1 MIRILLAGLLGFAT
15 PALAQDEDTFRFG
28 NDVFAAGGSVTVDAA
43 GADDVFAVGERI
55 DLLAPI
61 AGSAHLMGRRIAVN
75 ADVGGDAYAAGADVA
90 LAAPV
95 TGDASLAGYDVAVG
109 AAVGGDLRAAARH
122 VRLGA
127 PVAGY
132 ALLAAE
138 TVTIDAAIGGDAA
151 IDADTLAFGPGARV
165 AGRLVL
171 SGDAA
176 EVAVPSEVAPA
187 DRVERHPSAAPD
199 ASGDG
204 AASPVLDRAPSWLS
218 LAIGFVIGVAILA
231 VLALVVALA
240 APRGVER
247 LAVLAGERPFYT
259 FWIGFLTLSALIG
272 ATFLA
277 VATIIGIIVA
287 PAIVILGLAF
297 GFVGYLVAVYLVGR
311 LIWRWADQLPPD
323 TLGERALVA
332 LIGALAVSLIVFLPF
347 LGWIAHIVLTLTGL
361 GALSIAF
368 FRPRFRD

>member
-1 MIRILLAGLLGFAT
+1 M
-15 PALAQDEDTFRFG
+15 
-28 NDVFAAGGSVTVDAA
+28 
-43 GADDVFAVGERI
+43 
-55 DLLAPI
+55 
-61 AGSAHLMGRRIAVN
+61 
-75 ADVGGDAYAAGADVA
+75 
-90 LAAPV
+90 
-95 TGDASLAGYDVAVG
+95 
-109 AAVGGDLRAAARH
+109 
-122 VRLGA
+122 
-127 PVAGY
+127 
-132 ALLAAE
+132 
-138 TVTIDAAIGGDAA
+138 
-151 IDADTLAFGPGARV
+151 
-165 AGRLVL
+165 
-171 SGDAA
+171 
-176 EVAVPSEVAPA
+176 
-187 DRVERHPSAAPD
+187 
-199 ASGDG
+199 
-204 AASPVLDRAPSWLS
+204 
-218 LAIGFVIGVAILA
+218 AILA

-247 LAVLAGERPFYT
+247 LAVLAGDRPFYT

-332 LIGALAVSLIVFLPF
+332 LIGALAVSVIVFLPF